1 MNISEDFLR
10 SANRQFL
17 YYKTL
22 GEKAIDQLEPE
33 QLFISLNEDTN
44 SIATIVKHLRGNML
58 SRWTDFLT
66 TDGEKESRDRDGEF
80 DASTALSNHTKEFV
94 LNQWNE
100 GWACLFN
107 TLNSLIPE
115 NLSQIIYIRNEGH
128 TVLEAIN
135 RQLAHYPYHVGQMVF
150 YAKLLKKTDPMAIGW
165 ISLSIPKNKS
175 NDYNTDKFSKEKSKK
190 HFTDDEL
197 DKLK

>member
-1 MNISEDFLR
+1 MKVSEDFLR

-22 GEKAIDQLEPE
+22 GEKAIDQLEPK
-33 QLFISLNEDTN
+33 QLFVSLNDDTN
-44 SIATIVKHLRGNML
+44 SIATIVKHLHGNML

-66 TDGEKESRDRDGEF
+66 TDGEKESRNRDGEF
-80 DASTALSNHTKEFV
+80 DASTALSKQTKEQI
-94 LNQWNE
+94 LSLWNE

-107 TLNSLIPE
+107 TLNSLKPE
-115 NLSQIIYIRNEGH
+115 DLSKTIFIRNEGH

-150 YAKLLKKTDPMAIGW
+150 YAKILKKSEWT
-165 ISLSIPKNKS
+165 SLSIPKNKS
-175 NDYNTDKFSKEKSKK
+175 NDYNADKFSKEKSKK